1 MEKIIA
7 FVQNLSLDITA
18 GAVISSL
25 YIAKVFKVE
34 LSNQVL
40 LGLAVAIWLIYTTDH
55 LWDGY
60 RVKGE
65 AVNPRHAFHQRHF
78 KLIFGIAV
86 FVFGFGVYNTFEL
99 PSDTIWFGLG
109 LVALTGLYFLYLKL
123 SKAHLQKE
131 LFAAFVYVAGIFV
144 GPMSLLENLDWLMLV
159 AFIQFFLLAYVNL
172 MLFPLFEQEED
183 NKQGMAS
190 IVINRGAKQTRK
202 RIALALIFNG
212 LIAIAC
218 IGLGFNESRFQFIV
232 LAMSWPLLLLF
243 IRQDVFR
250 PYQLYRIIGD
260 GIFFLPG
267 LALL

>member
-40 LGLAVAIWLIYTTDH
+40 LGLAVAIWLIYTADH

-60 RVKGE
+60 RVQGE

-78 KLIFGIAV
+78 KLILGIAV
-86 FVFGFGVYNTFEL
+86 FVFGFGIYNTFEL

-144 GPMSLLENLDWLMLV
+144 GPISLLEHWDWFILLP
-159 AFIQFFLLAYVNL
+159 FIQFFLLAYVNL

-183 NKQGMAS
+183 DQQGMAS
-190 IVINRGAKQTRK
+190 IVINRGPNQTKK
-202 RIALALIFNG
+202 RIALALILNG
-212 LIAIAC
+212 MIAIVC
-218 IGLGFNESRFQFIV
+218 IGIGLNESKVQFML

-243 IRQDVFR
+243 IRQDAFR
-250 PYQLYRIIGD
+250 QYQLYRIIGD

-267 LALL
+267 LALI

>member
-1 MEKIIA
+1 MEKIID
-7 FVQNLSLDITA
+7 FVQNLSLDITG

-25 YIAKVFKVE
+25 YVAQLFGVE
-34 LSNQVL
+34 LSSQIV
-40 LGLAVAIWLIYTTDH
+40 LGLAIAIWLIYTADH

-60 RVKGE
+60 RVKGD

-78 KLIFGIAV
+78 KLILGIAV
-86 FVFGFGVYNTFEL
+86 FVFGCGVYNTFEL
-99 PSDTIWFGLG
+99 LSDTIWFGLG
-109 LVALTGLYFLYLKL
+109 LVALTGLYFFYLKF

-144 GPMSLLENLDWLMLV
+144 GPMSLLEHWDWFMLG

-172 MLFPLFEQEED
+172 MLFPLFEKDED
-183 NKQGMAS
+183 DQQGMAS
-190 IVINRGAKQTRK
+190 IVTNRGAEQTRK
-202 RIALALIFNG
+202 RIVLALILNG

-218 IGLGFNESRFQFIV
+218 IGLGINEGKLQFMI

-243 IRQDVFR
+243 LRQDVFKR
-250 PYQLYRIIGD
+250 YKFYRIIGD

>member
-40 LGLAVAIWLIYTTDH
+40 LGLAVAIWLIYTADH

-78 KLIFGIAV
+78 KLICWVAV
-86 FVFGFGVYNTFEL
+86 LVFGYGVYNTFEL

-109 LVALTGLYFLYLKL
+109 LVALTGLYFLYLKV
-123 SKAHLQKE
+123 SKAQLQKE
-131 LFAAFVYVAGIFV
+131 LFAAFIYVAGIFV
-144 GPMSLLENLDWLMLV
+144 GPMSLLEHWDWVMLV

-172 MLFPLFEQEED
+172 MLFPLFEREED
-183 NKQGMAS
+183 DKQGMAS
-190 IVINRGAKQTRK
+190 IVINRGAKQTKR

-212 LIAIAC
+212 LIAIVCMA
-218 IGLGFNESRFQFIV
+218 IDLNESNFQFML

-243 IRQDVFR
+243 IRQDAFR
-250 PYQLYRIIGD
+250 RYQLYRIVGD
-260 GIFFLPG
+260 GIFFLPA